1 MTSSLTID
9 FSSNPSECNFNASS
23 PTNVTCRCASNY
35 FSTDYHDTL
44 VGGED
49 GHCICPAGQYAKF
62 GVRCQQCDPDTYSDV
77 ANLNLACTACRNLY
91 ISSVGST
98 SASDCHI
105 DPEIITIMLS
115 AIVVVLLTVIG
126 GVVLYRSNLKNLA
139 LTKQLN
145 KGLLTQ
151 VAEQDQILSSQ
162 GVEIAYLR
170 DWR

>member
-1 MTSSLTID
+1 
-9 FSSNPSECNFNASS
+9 
-23 PTNVTCRCASNY
+23 
-35 FSTDYHDTL
+35 
-44 VGGED
+44 
-49 GHCICPAGQYAKF
+49 
-62 GVRCQQCDPDTYSDV
+62 
-77 ANLNLACTACRNLY
+77 
-91 ISSVGST
+91 
-98 SASDCHI
+98 
-105 DPEIITIMLS
+105 MLS